1 MCGRPPAHL
10 VEAVPGPLPTL
21 AAEVLQVGGGE
32 QVDRLLHVVPGGGLE
47 PRLHAGESLPD
58 AGLEGVPVDGDPGA
72 VPPGMVRGVEAEEGH
87 QSVLESAGQAPV
99 VPADDQDPAE
109 EAVRAGGDPV
119 EIGVRETGHPVP
131 WRRRVALTTVDARSS
146 GAASQRASRTSAV
159 AASAT

>member
-1 MCGRPPAHL
+1 MG
-10 VEAVPGPLPTL
+10 
-21 AAEVLQVGGGE
+21 
-32 QVDRLLHVVPGGGLE
+32 
-47 PRLHAGESLPD
+47 
-58 AGLEGVPVDGDPGA
+58 
-72 VPPGMVRGVEAEEGH
+72 RGVEAEEGH

-109 EAVRAGGDPV
+109 EAVRAGRDPV

-131 WRRRVALTTVDARSS
+131 WRRRVALTTVDDSSS